1 LVFLDVDNAA
11 QGPASSLCHRLPIS
25 LDILR
30 PGRQCKA
37 TECCEAQKGDFHL
50 SSAVDQPGIEKVIA
64 QALPRS
70 ANSHRFLDSGI
81 VVK

>member
-1 LVFLDVDNAA
+1 
-11 QGPASSLCHRLPIS
+11 
-25 LDILR
+25 
-30 PGRQCKA
+30 
-37 TECCEAQKGDFHL
+37 
-50 SSAVDQPGIEKVIA
+50 VDQPGIEKVIA